1 MDNPT
6 TPARSESSM
15 AGVPRAAWIGGGLL
29 CIVTAALAGALVMKS
44 VSPTSGAPVASTTPP
59 AVAAL
64 AEPSSTRPGPPLPLA
79 ANDSLTPA
87 RNAPPVPDSQPVPAA
102 VPQALP
108 QPPVR
113 VAQNRAPVPYSAPA
127 QERARPVA
135 VCQVCGTVESVRAI
149 KVKGQGTGVGA
160 VAGGV
165 LGGVV
170 GHQLGGGTGKTAL
183 TILGAVGGVAAGHE
197 VEKRARS
204 DTVFD
209 VSVRM
214 NDGSHRVVRQ
224 NQSVAV
230 GTRVTLEGSTLRIS

>member
-1 MDNPT
+1 
-6 TPARSESSM
+6 M

-29 CIVTAALAGALVMKS
+29 CVVTAALAGALVMKS
-44 VSPTSGAPVASTTPP
+44 VSPSSNTPVAATSPAAVS
-59 AVAAL
+59 AVADPAQ
-64 AEPSSTRPGPPLPLA
+64 RPGTPLPLA
-79 ANDSLTPA
+79 ANDSLAPA
-87 RNAPPVPDSQPVPAA
+87 RAAPPVPESQPVPAA
-102 VPQALP
+102 LP
-108 QPPVR
+108 KPTPAVR
-113 VAQNRAPVPYSAPA
+113 VAQNRAAGAYDAPA
-127 QERARPVA
+127 PERARPVA

-197 VEKRARS
+197 VEKRARGE
-204 DTVFD
+204 TVFD

-224 NQSVAV
+224 NQSVAI
-230 GTRVTLEGSTLRIS
+230 GTRVTVEGSTLRIS

>member
-1 MDNPT
+1 MDHST
-6 TPARSESSM
+6 TPASTAAPM

-44 VSPTSGAPVASTTPP
+44 VTPSSVAPVASMTPP
-59 AVAAL
+59 AATPL
-64 AEPSSTRPGPPLPLA
+64 ADASTRLGAPLPLA

-87 RNAPPVPDSQPVPAA
+87 RSAPAVPDSQPVPAA
-102 VPQALP
+102 AP
-108 QPPVR
+108 QPIPSTR
-113 VAQNRAPVPYSAPA
+113 VAQNRAPVPHSAPA
-127 QERARPVA
+127 QGHASVIA

-149 KVKGQGTGVGA
+149 KVKGEGTGVGA

-197 VEKRARS
+197 VEKRARGE
-204 DTVFD
+204 TVFD

-224 NQSVAV
+224 KQSVAI
-230 GTRVTLEGSTLRIS
+230 GTRVTVEGGTLRIS

>member
-1 MDNPT
+1 
-6 TPARSESSM
+6 M

-44 VSPTSGAPVASTTPP
+44 VSPSSGTPVASMSLQPAA
-59 AVAAL
+59 AVAD
-64 AEPSSTRPGPPLPLA
+64 PTQRPGTPLPLA

-87 RNAPPVPDSQPVPAA
+87 RAAAPVPESQPVPAA
-102 VPQALP
+102 LP
-108 QPPVR
+108 QPAPPVR
-113 VAQNRAPVPYSAPA
+113 VAQNRAPGRYNAPV
-127 QERARPVA
+127 QERAQAAA
-135 VCQVCGTVESVRAI
+135 VCHVCGTVESVRAI
-149 KVKGQGTGVGA
+149 KVKGNGTGVGA

-183 TILGAVGGVAAGHE
+183 TILGAVGGVAAGNE
-197 VEKRARS
+197 VEKRARGE
-204 DTVFD
+204 TVFD

-230 GTRVTLEGSTLRIS
+230 GTRVTVEGSTLRIS